1 MKKII
6 LLFTL
11 IVSLASCSDQKSEL
25 LKCDK
30 PWNERTDFEKIIGS
44 WCTEKY
50 NPGVGR
56 TVVSQT
62 MEFQTKIC
70 FYSDHTMKEFQLSDS
85 YMDSE
90 SEMDSGTDV
99 QVKDGVLTYNSKSYG
114 QKSYKITFDESSL
127 SIDGY
132 ITISGDGKFTKC
144 N

>member
-1 MKKII
+1 MKNII
-6 LLFTL
+6 LLSLLIFTL
-11 IVSLASCSDQKSEL
+11 NSCSDPKEEL

-30 PWNERTDFEKIIGS
+30 PWSERTEFEKLIGS
-44 WCTEKY
+44 WCTES
-50 NPGVGR
+50 NSPGVGR
-56 TVVSQT
+56 TIVSQT

-70 FYSDHTMKEFQLSDS
+70 FYSNHTMKEFLLSDS
-85 YMDSE
+85 YVDSE

-99 QVKDGVLTYNSKSYG
+99 QVKDGLLTYNSKSYG

-127 SIDGY
+127 SIDHY